1 MKKLISA
8 VACCLVA
15 MSVALAANDQQ
26 AKTGCQNIP
35 QSEGQASGEGEA
47 A

>member
-1 MKKLISA
+1 MKKLVSA

-26 AKTGCQNIP
+26 AENDCANIP
-35 QSEGQASGEGEA
+35 PSENPE
-47 A
+47 